1 MSTTVA
7 ENPEQAP
14 SSKWLSYKEKIQQRL
29 DGKYKNVAL
38 ITALAVLVSLFIVVA
53 MWTQTSPYRPLYGTQ
68 ERYDNSE
75 ILSVLE
81 QEKIKFQLDNQSGQI
96 MVPANRL
103 ADARILLAARGVK
116 AKLPEGLEILDR
128 SSGLG
133 TSQFIENARYRQG
146 LEGELARTILAIRAV
161 NHARVHL
168 AIPNRTLFVGI
179 NEEKPSAAVMLELEP
194 GMQLDQPQVEAIV
207 NLVSGS
213 ITGMAT
219 DAVSVVD
226 QYGNLLSADLALG
239 QQSQINVRFHE
250 LQQRVERDIVRRAGD
265 MLAPLLG
272 VGNFRVQVAATLN
285 FDQSEETHES
295 IDSDPVLR
303 TEFTKQDNTQGQLA
317 IGIPGALSNQP
328 TGEEGNTNNETR
340 NERAELSRQ
349 YDVGRK
355 VRHTRHAQGGIEML
369 SVSVLLNDNV
379 QEQGW
384 QQAQLEQI
392 AQMVKDSVGFVAE
405 RGDQFSLHAF
415 NFARAVETAPVETPW
430 WHDQQLLLLAKYG
443 VYAFLGLSFIILVL
457 RPLVK
462 ALQRPAPMTTALAAT
477 SAGVEMA
484 TGETLASAD
493 PVAAFK
499 PASISPAG
507 GSEQDLA
514 DALLDSIAQGG
525 MVAEESLSVSS
536 EELDFDL
543 STLPPPGSELE
554 VQVKH
559 LQKLTEV
566 EPERVAEVIKK
577 WVNSN
582 ESK

>member
-1 MSTTVA
+1 
-7 ENPEQAP
+7 
-14 SSKWLSYKEKIQQRL
+14 
-29 DGKYKNVAL
+29 
-38 ITALAVLVSLFIVVA
+38 
-53 MWTQTSPYRPLYGTQ
+53 
-68 ERYDNSE
+68 
-75 ILSVLE
+75 
-81 QEKIKFQLDNQSGQI
+81 
-96 MVPANRL
+96 
-103 ADARILLAARGVK
+103 
-116 AKLPEGLEILDR
+116 
-128 SSGLG
+128 
-133 TSQFIENARYRQG
+133 
-146 LEGELARTILAIRAV
+146 
-161 NHARVHL
+161 
-168 AIPNRTLFVGI
+168 
-179 NEEKPSAAVMLELEP
+179 MLELEP

-213 ITGMAT
+213 ITGMAA

-226 QYGNLLSADLALG
+226 QYGNLLSADLAMG
-239 QQSQINVRFHE
+239 QQSQVNVRFHE

-285 FDQSEETHES
+285 FDQIEETHES
-295 IDSDPVLR
+295 VDSDPVLR
-303 TEFTKQDNTQGQLA
+303 TEFTKQDQTQGQLA
-317 IGIPGALSNQP
+317 MGIPGALSNQP
-328 TGEEGNTNNETR
+328 TGDEGPASNETR

-355 VRHTRHAQGGIEML
+355 IRHTRHAQGGIEML
-369 SVSVLLNDNV
+369 SVSVLLNDDV
-379 QEQGW
+379 HEQGW
-384 QQAQLEQI
+384 QQVQLEQI
-392 AQMVKDSVGFVAE
+392 AQMVKDSVGYVAE

-415 NFARAVETAPVETPW
+415 NFARAIDTAPVDTPW

-443 VYAFLGLSFIILVL
+443 VYALLGLSFIVLVL

-462 ALQRPAPMTTALAAT
+462 ALQRPAPVTTALAAT
-477 SAGVEMA
+477 PEGSVE
-484 TGETLASAD
+484 LVAD
-493 PVAAFK
+493 EELPTAE
-499 PASISPAG
+499 PASEYKPVSIPSG

-525 MVAEESLSVSS
+525 MMAEES
-536 EELDFDL
+536 EPQPATEAEFDL

-559 LQKLTEV
+559 LQKLTEI

>member
-14 SSKWLSYKEKIQQRL
+14 SNKWLSYKEKIQQRL

-38 ITALAVLVSLFIVVA
+38 ITALAVLVSMFIVVA

-96 MVPANRL
+96 QVPANRL

-161 NHARVHL
+161 SHARVHL

-226 QYGNLLSADLALG
+226 QHGNLLSADLALG
-239 QQSQINVRFHE
+239 KQSQINVRFHE

-285 FDQSEETHES
+285 FDQTEETHES

-328 TGEEGNTNNETR
+328 TGEEGSTNNETR

-415 NFARAVETAPVETPW
+415 NFARAVETVPVDTPW
-430 WHDQQLLLLAKYG
+430 WHDQQLLMLAKYG
-443 VYAFLGLSFIILVL
+443 VYALLGLSFIILVL

-462 ALQRPAPMTTALAAT
+462 ALQRPAPMSTALATT
-477 SAGVEMA
+477 SAGIEMA
-484 TGETLASAD
+484 TGESQSSAE

-499 PASISPAG
+499 SANIPPAG

-525 MVAEESLSVSS
+525 MVAEESPTASS
-536 EELDFDL
+536 EEFDFDL

>member
-7 ENPEQAP
+7 ENPEQTP
-14 SSKWLSYKEKIQQRL
+14 SNKWLSYKEKIQQRL

-38 ITALAVLVSLFIVVA
+38 ITALAVMVTLFIVVV
-53 MWTQTSPYRPLYGTQ
+53 MWTQTSPYKPLYGTQ

-81 QEKIKFQLDNQSGQI
+81 QEKIKYQLDSQSGQI

-103 ADARILLAARGVK
+103 ADARIILAARGVK

-146 LEGELARTILAIRAV
+146 LEGELARTILAIRSV
-161 NHARVHL
+161 SNARVHL

-179 NEEKPSAAVMLELEP
+179 DEEKPSAAVMLELEP
-194 GMQLDQPQVEAIV
+194 GMQLEQHQVEAIV

-213 ITGMAT
+213 IAGMA
-219 DAVSVVD
+219 DEAVSVVD
-226 QYGNLLSADLALG
+226 QYGNLLSADLAMG

-285 FDQSEETHES
+285 FDQIEETHES
-295 IDSDPVLR
+295 VDSDPVLR

-317 IGIPGALSNQP
+317 LGIPGALSNQP
-328 TGEEGNTNNETR
+328 TGEEGQPNNETR
-340 NERAELSRQ
+340 NQRAELSRQ

-369 SVSVLLNDNV
+369 SVSVLLNDEV

-384 QQAQLEQI
+384 QPAQLEQI
-392 AQMVKDSVGFVAE
+392 AQMVKDSVGYVAE

-415 NFARAVETAPVETPW
+415 NFARAIEAAPVDAPW
-430 WHDQQLLLLAKYG
+430 WHDQQLLQLAKYG
-443 VYAFLGLSFIILVL
+443 VYALLGLLFIVLVL

-462 ALQRPAPMTTALAAT
+462 ALQRPAPVTTALAT
-477 SAGVEMA
+477 TPEGFEMA
-484 TGETLASAD
+484 ASEGVSASESATEIK
-493 PVAAFK
+493 PV
-499 PASISPAG
+499 SIPSG

-525 MVAEESLSVSS
+525 MVADESAPQSGG
-536 EELDFDL
+536 EADFDL
-543 STLPPPGSELE
+543 STLPPPGSELD
-554 VQVKH
+554 VQVRH

>member
-7 ENPEQAP
+7 ENPGQARP
-14 SSKWLSYKEKIQQRL
+14 SKWLSYIEKIQHRL
-29 DGKYKNVAL
+29 DGKYKNAAL
-38 ITALAVLVSLFIVVA
+38 ITALAVMVSLFIVVV
-53 MWTQTSPYRPLYGTQ
+53 MWTQASPYKPLYGTQ

-81 QEKIKFQLDNQSGQI
+81 QEKIQFQLESESGQI
-96 MVPANRL
+96 MVPSNRL
-103 ADARILLAARGVK
+103 ADARIILAARGVK

-146 LEGELARTILAIRAV
+146 LEGELARTILAIRSV

-213 ITGMAT
+213 ITGMAVE
-219 DAVSVVD
+219 AVSVVD
-226 QYGNLLSADLALG
+226 QYGNLLSADLAMG
-239 QQSQINVRFHE
+239 QQSQVNVRFHE

-285 FDQSEETHES
+285 FDQIEETHES
-295 IDSDPVLR
+295 VDTDPVLR
-303 TEFTKQDNTQGQLA
+303 TEFTKQDNTLGQLA
-317 IGIPGALSNQP
+317 MGIPGALSNQP
-328 TGEEGNTNNETR
+328 TGEEGPTNNETR

-369 SVSVLLNDNV
+369 SVSVLLNDDV
-379 QEQGW
+379 HEQGW
-384 QQAQLEQI
+384 QQAQLEQV
-392 AQMVKDSVGFVAE
+392 AQMVKDSVGYVAE

-415 NFARAVETAPVETPW
+415 NFARAVETAPLDTPW

-443 VYAFLGLSFIILVL
+443 AFTLLGLSFILLVL

-462 ALQRPAPMTTALAAT
+462 ALQRSAPVSTALA
-477 SAGVEMA
+477 
-484 TGETLASAD
+484 
-493 PVAAFK
+493 PVAAGAEVMPSGEVPAVEPVSEFK
-499 PASISPAG
+499 PASINSSA

-525 MVAEESLSVSS
+525 MVTEESASQPTG
-536 EELDFDL
+536 EADFDL

-582 ESK
+582 ESQ